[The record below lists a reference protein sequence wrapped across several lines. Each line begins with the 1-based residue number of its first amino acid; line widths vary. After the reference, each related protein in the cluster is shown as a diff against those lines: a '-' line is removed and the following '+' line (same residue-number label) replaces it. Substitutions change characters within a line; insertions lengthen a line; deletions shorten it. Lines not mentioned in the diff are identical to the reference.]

1 MKTGE
6 FCKTR
11 NFFGKK
17 HGICKVN
24 SFLNGEFFLEKHGIF
39 FEEFLTNFEQG
50 IFFKNTEV
58 LKIT

>member
-11 NFFGKK
+11 NFFWKK

-24 SFLNGEFFLEKHGIF
+24 SFLNGKFFGKTWNF
-39 FEEFLTNFEQG
+39 CEELLANFEQG
-50 IFFKNTEV
+50 IF
-58 LKIT
+58 